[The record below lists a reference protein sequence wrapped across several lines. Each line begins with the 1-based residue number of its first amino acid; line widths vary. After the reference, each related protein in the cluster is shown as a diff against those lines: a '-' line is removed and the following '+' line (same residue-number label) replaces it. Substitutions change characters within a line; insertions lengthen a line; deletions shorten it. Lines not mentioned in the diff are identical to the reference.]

1 MKNQRRAFITGIK
14 SIKLNKKEKLFL
26 KKYRPWGVILFSRN
40 IRSISQTTK
49 LTTDIKNIF
58 RDVNYPI
65 LIDEEGGA
73 VTRLNKIIDNSYFS
87 ANFFLKVYNLNP
99 KRFNEYL
106 YIYVKQICF
115 LLRTLGININT
126 VPVLD
131 ILRKNSSKILKN
143 RTYGK
148 NPKIVRNIGIQIIRL
163 FHKFK
168 IATVMKHIPGHG
180 AAKVDSHKKNPIV
193 KESLQTLKIK
203 DFFAFKKQKSLLAMT
218 AHVTFKNLDT
228 KPATLSKK
236 LIYQIRKTVA
246 FKGIIITDDISMKAL
261 NYSIKENTI
270 RAFTS
275 GCDLVLHC
283 NAKYKEML
291 SVAKNSPFISK
302 FIIKKTSE
310 LYKIIS

>member
-1 MKNQRRAFITGIK
+1 M
-14 SIKLNKKEKLFL
+14 
-26 KKYRPWGVILFSRN
+26 
-40 IRSISQTTK
+40 
-49 LTTDIKNIF
+49 
-58 RDVNYPI
+58 
-65 LIDEEGGA
+65 
-73 VTRLNKIIDNSYFS
+73 
-87 ANFFLKVYNLNP
+87 
-99 KRFNEYL
+99 